1 MSHEK
6 QQIDLADDDHL
17 YDDSY
22 NLEHLEEQEIEDSW
36 ESSKITLYSE
46 FYQISKQPLNMFLYL
61 FIVIGDHQRKNNK
74 LNNKVSNNYSQLL
87 SSWLLFPKIIRVK
100 KV

>member
-46 FYQISKQPLNMFLYL
+46 FYQIS
-61 FIVIGDHQRKNNK
+61 
-74 LNNKVSNNYSQLL
+74 
-87 SSWLLFPKIIRVK
+87 
-100 KV
+100 